1 VHAAGRDQKEDIML
15 GMLKRLEDTFAGLA
29 FAESAERETAMQ
41 MAGVKEVKADV
52 ADVFAAVAFA
62 EADCHDVALEMLGV
76 APKRLAP
83 PVQVCGFLE
92 SVGLGGVHVAYGLAE
107 A

>member
-1 VHAAGRDQKEDIML
+1 ML
-15 GMLKRLEDTFAGLA
+15 GMLKRLEDTFAGMA
-29 FAESAERETAMQ
+29 FAEADETETAMQ
-41 MAGVKEVKADV
+41 MAGVKDCGASVSDMY
-52 ADVFAAVAFA
+52 AAAAFA
-62 EADCHDVALEMLGV
+62 EANCHDMALEMLGC

-83 PVQVCGFLE
+83 PAQVCGFLE